1 MASKLDEQDGRSSD
15 IDMSELP
22 GCLPS
27 FLFSWPPQDDGDY
40 QASFLRSE
48 LVARVRILFP
58 SQSNTD
64 CYNRMIGLAGPKS
77 GPGDS
82 EYEQPVRGAYHGTEI
97 EGHGVFDRH
106 HHVRVSDREWDNE
119 NLAPEIS
126 TDRFQLIAQ
135 VHFVLSV
142 APKIYNVDVAAH
154 DAVYHFRIFF
164 FRGLEDVEQ
173 QAIIDFCDE

>member
-119 NLAPEIS
+119 IWPQRFPMTDFNLSLRCI
-126 TDRFQLIAQ
+126 L
-135 VHFVLSV
+135 
-142 APKIYNVDVAAH
+142 
-154 DAVYHFRIFF
+154 
-164 FRGLEDVEQ
+164 
-173 QAIIDFCDE
+173 FCLWLPRSIMSM